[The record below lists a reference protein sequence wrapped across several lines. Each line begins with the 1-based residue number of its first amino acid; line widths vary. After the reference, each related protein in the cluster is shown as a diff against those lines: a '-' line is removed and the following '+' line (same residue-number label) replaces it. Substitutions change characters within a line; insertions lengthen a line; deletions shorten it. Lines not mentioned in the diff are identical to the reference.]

1 MIVTNWGSYEQLF
14 LGSWYSLQSWWR
26 LLFRVFI
33 YWEKEKPLHLKLPA
47 RWQVNNLIHESKTR
61 SVLSYEV
68 RIFKKIGL
76 RMLHF
81 LHKET
86 PKWFILT
93 LPLHVPLVLL
103 PGLPCLVLLHNYE
116 FFVKTVF
123 FQKTVSV
130 LYFTALSAISA
141 SCAL

>member
-1 MIVTNWGSYEQLF
+1 
-14 LGSWYSLQSWWR
+14 
-26 LLFRVFI
+26 
-33 YWEKEKPLHLKLPA
+33 
-47 RWQVNNLIHESKTR
+47 
-61 SVLSYEV
+61 
-68 RIFKKIGL
+68 
-76 RMLHF
+76 MLHF

-86 PKWFILT
+86 PKWFMLT

-103 PGLPCLVLLHNYE
+103 PGLPYLVLLHNYE